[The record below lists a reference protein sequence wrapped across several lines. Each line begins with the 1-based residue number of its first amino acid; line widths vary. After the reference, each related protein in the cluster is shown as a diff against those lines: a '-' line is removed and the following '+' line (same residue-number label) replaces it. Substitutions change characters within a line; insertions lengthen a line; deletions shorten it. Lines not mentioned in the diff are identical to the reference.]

1 MEKFIDWYRRRK
13 IPLHSTDCRSM
24 SFLKISGITKNGD
37 DGPILSAVSFS
48 QRRSQR
54 IAIIGET
61 GSGKSTLLK
70 IIAGLI
76 QPDAGEVIFEN
87 KILSGPNEQLVPGHR
102 EVGYL
107 SQDFELPKF
116 LRIEQVLEYS
126 RTLSPE
132 EANRIFEVCQ
142 IDHLYNRKTD
152 HISGGERQRIAI
164 ARLLITNPKFL
175 LLDEPFSNLDRGHKA
190 ILKTVIANIETRLKV
205 GIILVSHDPEDI
217 LPWADTI
224 LVMKEG
230 RILQKGTAEAI
241 YQKPSNEYTAGLLGN
256 YTLID
261 PTSSVFSKYIRK
273 PGRKKVMIRPE
284 SFRIHLKQ
292 KRGIAGKVVAVNY
305 FGTHDEAHVN
315 CAGESIIVSTPSSF
329 VKTGKRVHV
338 SLNL

>member
-1 MEKFIDWYRRRK
+1 
-13 IPLHSTDCRSM
+13 M

-37 DGPILSAVSFS
+37 DGPILNGVTFS

-76 QPDAGEVIFEN
+76 QPDGGQVLFEDR
-87 KILSGPNEQLVPGHR
+87 IISGPEEQLVPGHR

-126 RTLSPE
+126 RSLSHE

-142 IDHLYNRKTD
+142 IDHLYTRKTD

-190 ILKTVIANIETRLKV
+190 ILKTVIANIEAKLKI

-217 LPWADTI
+217 LPWAETI
-224 LVMKEG
+224 VVMKDG
-230 RILQKGTAEAI
+230 KILQKGTAESI
-241 YQKPSNEYTAGLLGN
+241 YQKPSTEYTAGLLGN

-261 PTSSVFSKYIRK
+261 PRKSIFSRYLGKQS
-273 PGRKKVMIRPE
+273 GRKKLIVRPE
-284 SFRIHLKQ
+284 AFKVHLKQ
-292 KRGIAGKVVAVNY
+292 KRGISGKVVAVNY
-305 FGTHDEAHVN
+305 FGTHDEAQVN
-315 CAGESIIVSTPSSF
+315 CSGEIIMVSIPSSL
-329 VKTGKRVHV
+329 VKTGKKIHV
-338 SLNL
+338 SLEV

>member
-1 MEKFIDWYRRRK
+1 
-13 IPLHSTDCRSM
+13 M
-24 SFLKISGITKNGD
+24 SFLKISGITKYGD
-37 DGPILSAVSFS
+37 DGPILNDVTFS

-54 IAIIGET
+54 IAIVGET

-76 QPDAGEVIFEN
+76 QPDGGQVLFEDR
-87 KILSGPNEQLVPGHR
+87 IISGPDEQLVPGHR

-126 RTLSPE
+126 RTFSHE

-190 ILKTVIANIETRLKV
+190 ILKTVIANIEAKLKI

-224 LVMKEG
+224 VVMKEG
-230 RILQKGTAEAI
+230 RILQKGTAESI
-241 YQKPSNEYTAGLLGN
+241 YQKPSTEYTAGLLGN
-256 YTLID
+256 YSLID
-261 PTSSVFSKYIRK
+261 PRKSIFSKYLGGHS
-273 PGRKKVMIRPE
+273 GRKKLIVRPE
-284 SFRIHLKQ
+284 AFKVHLKQ

-305 FGTHDEAHVN
+305 FGGHDEAQVN
-315 CAGESIIVSTPSSF
+315 CSGEVIIVSTPSLLL
-329 VKTGKRVHV
+329 KTGKKVHV
-338 SLNL
+338 LLEV

>member
-1 MEKFIDWYRRRK
+1 
-13 IPLHSTDCRSM
+13 M
-24 SFLKISGITKNGD
+24 SFLKISKITKYGD
-37 DGPILSAVSFS
+37 DGPILSDVSFS

-76 QPDAGEVIFEN
+76 QSDAGEVLFEGN
-87 KILSGPNEQLVPGHR
+87 TLSGPNDQLVPGHR

-126 RTLSPE
+126 RTLSHE
-132 EANRIFEVCQ
+132 DANRIFKVCQ

-190 ILKTVIANIETRLKV
+190 TLKTVIADIATALKV

-224 LVMKEG
+224 IVMKGG
-230 RILQKGTAEAI
+230 RIVQKGTSESI
-241 YQKPSNEYTAGLLGN
+241 YQKPSTEYAAGLLGN

-261 PTSSVFSKYIRK
+261 PKKSVFSKYLGQQ
-273 PGRKKVMIRPE
+273 PGRKKLMVRPE
-284 SFRIHLKQ
+284 AFKVNLKQ
-292 KRGIAGKVVAVNY
+292 KRGIAGKVIAVNY
-305 FGTHDEAHVN
+305 FGSHDEALIN
-315 CAGESIIVSTPSSF
+315 CSGEIIIASTPSLQ
-329 VKTGKRVHV
+329 VKKGKRLHV
-338 SLNL
+338 SLSL

>member
-1 MEKFIDWYRRRK
+1 
-13 IPLHSTDCRSM
+13 M
-24 SFLKISGITKNGD
+24 SFLKISGITKYGD
-37 DGPILSAVSFS
+37 DGPILNDVTFS

-70 IIAGLI
+70 IIAGLL
-76 QPDAGEVIFEN
+76 QPDGGEVLYEGRM
-87 KILSGPNEQLVPGHR
+87 LSGADEQLVPGHR

-107 SQDFELPKF
+107 SQDYELPKF

-126 RTLSPE
+126 RTLSQE

-142 IDHLYNRKTD
+142 IDHLYSRKTD

-190 ILKTVIANIETRLKV
+190 ILKAVIADIETKLKI

-224 LVMKEG
+224 VVMKEG
-230 RILQKGTAEAI
+230 RILQKGTAESI
-241 YQKPSNEYTAGLLGN
+241 YQQPSTEYTAGLLGN

-261 PTSSVFSKYIRK
+261 PRKSIFSKYL
-273 PGRKKVMIRPE
+273 GEQSLRKKLIIRPE
-284 SFRIHLKQ
+284 AFKIHLKQ
-292 KRGIAGKVVAVNY
+292 KRGVAGKVAAVNY
-305 FGTHDEAHVN
+305 FGTHDEVQVN
-315 CAGESIIVSTPSSF
+315 CSGEIILANTPSML
-329 VKTGKRVHV
+329 VKTGKKVHV
-338 SLNL
+338 SLEY

>member
-1 MEKFIDWYRRRK
+1 
-13 IPLHSTDCRSM
+13 M
-24 SFLKISGITKNGD
+24 SFLKITGITKNGD
-37 DGPILSAVSFS
+37 DGPILADVSFS

-76 QPDAGEVIFEN
+76 QPDGGEVLFEN
-87 KILSGPNEQLVPGHR
+87 KVLSGPADQLVPGHR

-126 RTLSPE
+126 RTLSPQ
-132 EANRIFEVCQ
+132 EANTIFKICQ
-142 IDHLYNRKTD
+142 IDHLHSRKTD

-190 ILKTVIANIETRLKV
+190 ILKDVIANIETRLNV
-205 GIILVSHDPEDI
+205 GIILVSHAPEDI

-224 LVMKEG
+224 IVMKAG
-230 RILQKGTAEAI
+230 KILQKGSSQAI
-241 YQKPSNEYTAGLLGN
+241 YQKPSDEYTAGLLGN

-261 PTSSVFSKYIRK
+261 PRTSIFSKYLK
-273 PGRKKVMIRPE
+273 KQSGRKKVLVRPE
-284 SFRIHLKQ
+284 AFRIHLKQ
-292 KRGIAGKVVAVNY
+292 KRGAMGKVVSVNY
-305 FGTHDEAHVN
+305 FGTHDEAEVN
-315 CAGESIIVSTPSSF
+315 CKGEKIIVSTPSMALKKG
-329 VKTGKRVHV
+329 KTVHV
-338 SLNL
+338 SLSL

>member
-1 MEKFIDWYRRRK
+1 
-13 IPLHSTDCRSM
+13 M
-24 SFLKISGITKNGD
+24 SFLKISGITKYGD
-37 DGPILSAVSFS
+37 DGPILNDVTFS

-70 IIAGLI
+70 IIAGLL
-76 QPDAGEVIFEN
+76 QPDGGEVFFEGRRV
-87 KILSGPNEQLVPGHR
+87 SGPEQQLVPGHP

-126 RTLSPE
+126 RTLSQDQ
-132 EANRIFEVCQ
+132 ANRIFEVCQ
-142 IDHLYNRKTD
+142 INHLYSRKTD

-190 ILKTVIANIETRLKV
+190 ILKAVIADIEKKLKI

-217 LPWADTI
+217 LPWAETI
-224 LVMKEG
+224 VVMKEG
-230 RILQKGTAEAI
+230 RILQKGSAESI
-241 YQKPSNEYTAGLLGN
+241 YQKPFTEYTAGLLGN

-261 PTSSVFSKYIRK
+261 PAKSIFSRYLGKRS
-273 PGRKKVMIRPE
+273 GRKKLIVRPE
-284 SFRIHLKQ
+284 AFKVHIKQ
-292 KRGIAGKVVAVNY
+292 KRGVAGKVAGVN
-305 FGTHDEAHVN
+305 
-315 CAGESIIVSTPSSF
+315 
-329 VKTGKRVHV
+329 
-338 SLNL
+338 

>member
-1 MEKFIDWYRRRK
+1 
-13 IPLHSTDCRSM
+13 M
-24 SFLKISGITKNGD
+24 SFLKISGISKNGD
-37 DGPILSAVSFS
+37 DGPILSDISFS
-48 QRRSQR
+48 QRRNQR

-76 QPDAGEVIFEN
+76 QPDAGEVLFEDR
-87 KILSGPNEQLVPGHR
+87 ILSGPADQLVPGHR

-126 RTLSPE
+126 RTFSHE

-142 IDHLYNRKTD
+142 INHLYARKTD

-190 ILKTVIANIETRLKV
+190 ILKEVIAGIVSTLRI

-224 LVMKEG
+224 IVMKDG
-230 RILQKGTAEAI
+230 KILQKGSAESI
-241 YQKPSNEYTAGLLGN
+241 YQRPATEYTAGLLGN

-261 PTSSVFSKYIRK
+261 PKNSMFAKYL
-273 PGRKKVMIRPE
+273 PANAGRKKLMVRPE
-284 SFRIHLKQ
+284 AFKINLKQ
-292 KRGIAGKVVAVNY
+292 KRGIAGKVIAVNF
-305 FGTHDEAHVN
+305 FGTHDEVHVN
-315 CAGESIIVSTPSSF
+315 CSGELVLVNTPPWF
-329 VKTGKRVHV
+329 LKVRKKVHV
-338 SLNL
+338 SLEL

>member
-1 MEKFIDWYRRRK
+1 
-13 IPLHSTDCRSM
+13 M

-37 DGPILSAVSFS
+37 DGPILSGVTFS

-76 QPDAGEVIFEN
+76 QPDAGEVLFEDR
-87 KILSGPNEQLVPGHR
+87 IISGPDEQLVPGHR

-126 RTLSPE
+126 RTLSHE
-132 EANRIFEVCQ
+132 EADRIFEVCQ
-142 IDHLYNRKTD
+142 IDHLYTRKTD

-190 ILKTVIANIETRLKV
+190 ILKTVIANIEAKLKI

-224 LVMKEG
+224 IVMKDG
-230 RILQKGTAEAI
+230 RILQKGTAESI
-241 YQKPSNEYTAGLLGN
+241 YQNPSTEYTAGLLGN

-261 PTSSVFSKYIRK
+261 PRKSIFSKYLGERS
-273 PGRKKVMIRPE
+273 GRKKLMVRPE
-284 SFRIHLKQ
+284 AFKMHVKQ
-292 KRGIAGKVVAVNY
+292 KRGVAGKVVAVNY
-305 FGTHDEAHVN
+305 FGTHDEAHIN
-315 CAGESIIVSTPSSF
+315 CSGEVIIVNTPSLL
-329 VKTGKRVHV
+329 VKTGKKVHV
-338 SLNL
+338 ILEV